1 MPVIVQPV
9 DRTGYMPHGMMQGT
23 EDSGIP
29 VVVQAAN
36 DPYARIAYRNVGG
49 GQVEPLIGY
58 PSRYPHVLDGT
69 RRRYGEP
76 LYVPDYLS
84 MLGWL
89 SQRGRTPANTA
100 APRRAAGSAPAK
112 QQPATNNPPV
122 RLPFAESHG
131 PEMAPSHEPMVI
143 PQQPAAPN
151 MPLIRAPM
159 VGATTTVSHH
169 NPNMT
174 LTAPAPQMQQPQQNG
189 QWLITP
195 TISPAMAP
203 SHIDVTKLAQPLP
216 QTPAPLP
223 AASHEPSMQTGPLD
237 YGNPVSNAAAEAG
250 YNAGARARALLD
262 NPTALFD
269 NPVSNAAA
277 EAGYNT
283 GARARALL
291 DAASEGA
298 RTLIDNPMSN
308 AAAQAGYNAGTTARR
323 LVDGM
328 NAGAQ
333 TMLDAAADP
342 FYGSALARYIDMGFR
357 APTITVQQ
365 PAPYVDRYSLR

>member
-49 GQVEPLIGY
+49 GQVEPLVGY

-100 APRRAAGSAPAK
+100 APRRAAGSTPAK
-112 QQPATNNPPV
+112 QQPATNNPPA
-122 RLPFAESHG
+122 RPPFAESHG

-174 LTAPAPQMQQPQQNG
+174 LTAPSPQIQQPQQSG
-189 QWLITP
+189 QWLIAP
-195 TISPAMAP
+195 PVSPAM
-203 SHIDVTKLAQPLP
+203 
-216 QTPAPLP
+216 
-223 AASHEPSMQTGPLD
+223 AASHEPVMQPGQLD
-237 YGNPVSNAAAEAG
+237 YGNPVSNAAAQAG
-250 YNAGARARALLD
+250 YNAGARLRALLD

-277 EAGYNT
+277 EAGYNA

-291 DAASEGA
+291 DAANEGA
-298 RTLIDNPMSN
+298 RTLIDNPVSN
-308 AAAQAGYNAGTTARR
+308 AAAEDGYNAGVRARR

-328 NAGAQ
+328 RAGAQ

>member
-49 GQVEPLIGY
+49 GQVEPLVGY

-89 SQRGRTPANTA
+89 SQRGRTPANTS
-100 APRRAAGSAPAK
+100 APRRAAGSTPAK
-112 QQPATNNPPV
+112 QQPATNNPPA
-122 RLPFAESHG
+122 RPPFAASHG
-131 PEMAPSHEPMVI
+131 PEMAPSHDPMVI

-159 VGATTTVSHH
+159 VGTTTTVSHH

-174 LTAPAPQMQQPQQNG
+174 LTAPA
-189 QWLITP
+189 
-195 TISPAMAP
+195 
-203 SHIDVTKLAQPLP
+203 P

-269 NPVSNAAA
+269 NPASNAAA
-277 EAGYNT
+277 EAGYNA
-283 GARARALL
+283 GVRARALL
-291 DAASEGA
+291 DAANEGA
-298 RTLIDNPMSN
+298 RTLIDNPVSN
-308 AAAQAGYNAGTTARR
+308 AAARAGYNDGVMARR

-328 NAGAQ
+328 RAGAQ
-333 TMLDAAADP
+333 TALDAVADP

>member
-49 GQVEPLIGY
+49 GQVEPLVGY

-89 SQRGRTPANTA
+89 SQRGRTPANTTSHHNPA
-100 APRRAAGSAPAK
+100 MELVAP
-112 QQPATNNPPV
+112 V
-122 RLPFAESHG
+122 
-131 PEMAPSHEPMVI
+131 
-143 PQQPAAPN
+143 PQTAAPN
-151 MPLIRAPM
+151 MPPIRPPM
-159 VGATTTVSHH
+159 IGTVTTTSHH
-169 NPNMT
+169 NPAME
-174 LTAPAPQMQQPQQNG
+174 LVAPVPQAQQVRKG
-189 QWLITP
+189 QWLIAP
-195 TISPAMAP
+195 PVSPAMAP
-203 SHIDVTKLAQPLP
+203 SQEDTPTVDTTRWAQPLSQP
-216 QTPAPLP
+216 AAPLP
-223 AASHEPSMQTGPLD
+223 AALHEPVATQPGPLD
-237 YGNPVSNAAAEAG
+237 YGNPVSNAAAQAG
-250 YNAGARARALLD
+250 YSA
-262 NPTALFD
+262 
-269 NPVSNAAA
+269 
-277 EAGYNT
+277 

-342 FYGSALARYIDMGFR
+342 FYGSALARYIDMGLR

>member
-49 GQVEPLIGY
+49 GQVEPLVGY

-100 APRRAAGSAPAK
+100 APRRAAGSAPAR
-112 QQPATNNPPV
+112 QQPMTGNPTARPQ
-122 RLPFAESHG
+122 FA
-131 PEMAPSHEPMVI
+131 ASHEPTVI
-143 PQQPAAPN
+143 PPQTAAPN
-151 MPLIRAPM
+151 MPPIRPPM
-159 VGATTTVSHH
+159 IGTVTTTSHH
-169 NPNMT
+169 NPAME
-174 LTAPAPQMQQPQQNG
+174 LVAPVPQAQQVRKG
-189 QWLITP
+189 QWLIAP
-195 TISPAMAP
+195 PVSPAMAP
-203 SHIDVTKLAQPLP
+203 SHEDTPTVDTTRWAQPLSQP
-216 QTPAPLP
+216 AAPLP
-223 AASHEPSMQTGPLD
+223 AALHEPVATQPGPLD
-237 YGNPVSNAAAEAG
+237 YGNPVSNAAAQAG
-250 YNAGARARALLD
+250 YSA
-262 NPTALFD
+262 
-269 NPVSNAAA
+269 
-277 EAGYNT
+277 

>member
-49 GQVEPLIGY
+49 GQVEPLVGY

-100 APRRAAGSAPAK
+100 APRRAAGSAPAR
-112 QQPATNNPPV
+112 QQPATNNPPA
-122 RLPFAESHG
+122 RLPFAKSHG
-131 PEMAPSHEPMVI
+131 PEMVPSHDPMVI

-174 LTAPAPQMQQPQQNG
+174 LTAPATQMQQPQQNG
-189 QWLITP
+189 QWLIAP
-195 TISPAMAP
+195 PVSPAMAP
-203 SHIDVTKLAQPLP
+203 SHEDTPTVDTTRWAQPLSQP
-216 QTPAPLP
+216 AAPLP
-223 AASHEPSMQTGPLD
+223 AASHEPVATQPGPLD
-237 YGNPVSNAAAEAG
+237 YGNPVSNAAAQAG
-250 YNAGARARALLD
+250 YNA
-262 NPTALFD
+262 
-269 NPVSNAAA
+269 
-277 EAGYNT
+277 